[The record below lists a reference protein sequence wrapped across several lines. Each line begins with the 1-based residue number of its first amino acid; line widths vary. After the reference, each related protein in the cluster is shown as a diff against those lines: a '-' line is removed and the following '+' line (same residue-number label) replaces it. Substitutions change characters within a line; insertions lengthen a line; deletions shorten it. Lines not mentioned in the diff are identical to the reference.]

1 METTPVFCR
10 DLPRN
15 QRGSCKRKSAK
26 ALKAAWLQRL
36 AWGPEQQRSWD
47 VQLWLGVF
55 PVHWRQLPDPSLLS
69 GQIDAIGGALNGTY
83 SDLLVAMVTN
93 PALQISLDGPANHRR
108 NPNENFAR
116 ELLELFSVGE
126 GNFSESD
133 VSEAARALTGYRL
146 NTKRELELVPRRHD
160 MGQKTVLGKTDAFD
174 AVSLAQWLAKQ
185 PTTAEFI
192 ARRVWRQLIGTIPAS
207 QRLQELARTWRIQ
220 GLSLP
225 WLMSELRMSPE
236 AQQSRSAG
244 LKLSDPLEVITRSLR
259 LIGSRHSDAVALS
272 LRGLRE
278 MGQAP
283 FEPPNVSGW
292 PVNEQ
297 WMNLRWLKARRRTLL
312 QLLRDE
318 EVWDTR
324 SLPSQLASSLTGIA
338 PLTIVLPAEPNRNNL
353 AQLFIDPVW
362 QLSCK

>member
-1 METTPVFCR
+1 METTSVFCR

-15 QRGSCKRKSAK
+15 QRGRCKRKSAK
-26 ALKAAWLQRL
+26 ALKEAWLQQL
-36 AWGPEQQRSWD
+36 TWGPEQQRSWD

-69 GQIDAIGGALNGTY
+69 GQIDAISGSLNGTY

-93 PALQISLDGPANHRR
+93 PALQISLNGPSNHRR
-108 NPNENFAR
+108 HPNENFSR

-146 NTKRELELVPRRHD
+146 NQKGELELVPHRHD
-160 MGQKTVLGKTDAFD
+160 LGQKTVLGKTAAFD
-174 AVSLAQWLAKQ
+174 AVSLAQWLAQQ

-192 ARRVWRQLIGTIPAS
+192 ARRVWRYLIGTIPPA
-207 QRLQELARTWRIQ
+207 QRLQELGRTWRIQ

-236 AQQSRSAG
+236 AKQSRNIG
-244 LKLSDPLEVITRSLR
+244 LRLSDPLDLVTRSLR
-259 LIGSRHSDAVALS
+259 VIGSRHSDAIALS
-272 LRGLRE
+272 LRGLRA

-283 FEPPNVSGW
+283 FEPPNVAGW

-297 WMNLRWLKARRRTLL
+297 WINLRWLQARRRTIL

-324 SLPSQLASSLTGIA
+324 SLPSRLDNSLTGRA
-338 PLTIVLPAEPNRNNL
+338 PLTMTLPVEPDRETL
-353 AQLFIDPVW
+353 AQLFSDPVW
-362 QLSCK
+362 QLS

>member
-1 METTPVFCR
+1 METASNFCR

-15 QRGSCKRKSAK
+15 ERGSCKRQSAK
-26 ALKAAWLQRL
+26 ALKEAWLQRL
-36 AWGPEQQRSWD
+36 TWGPDQQRSWD
-47 VQLWLGVF
+47 MQLWLGVF

-69 GQIDAIGGALNGTY
+69 DQIDAISGALNGTY

-93 PALQISLDGPANHRR
+93 PALQISLNGPANHRR

-126 GNFSESD
+126 GNFRESD

-146 NTKRELELVPRRHD
+146 NKKRELEIVPRRHD
-160 MGQKTVLGKTDAFD
+160 LGQKTVLGKTAAFD
-174 AVSLAQWLAKQ
+174 AVSLAQWLAQQ
-185 PTTAEFI
+185 PTTAELV
-192 ARRVWRQLIGTIPAS
+192 ARRVWRHLIGTIPPE
-207 QRLQELARTWRIQ
+207 QRLQELGRTWRIQ

-225 WLMSELRMSPE
+225 WLMSELRTSPE
-236 AQQSRSAG
+236 AKQSRNVG
-244 LKLSDPLEVITRSLR
+244 LRLSDPLDLVSRSLR
-259 LIGSRHSDAVALS
+259 VIGSRHSDAIAMS
-272 LRGLRE
+272 LRGLRA

-283 FEPPNVSGW
+283 FEPPNVAGW

-297 WMNLRWLKARRRTLL
+297 WMNLRWLQARRRTIL

-324 SLPSQLASSLTGIA
+324 SLPSRLESSLIGRV
-338 PLTIVLPAEPNRNNL
+338 PLTLTLPAKPDRETL
-353 AQLFIDPVW
+353 AQLFRDPVW
-362 QLSCK
+362 QLS

>member
-1 METTPVFCR
+1 MNTTPVFCR

-15 QRGSCKRKSAK
+15 QRGSCKRQSAK

-36 AWGPEQQRSWD
+36 TWGPEQQRSWD

-69 GQIDAIGGALNGTY
+69 DQIDAIGGSLNGTY

-93 PALQISLDGPANHRR
+93 PALQISLNGPANHRH

-116 ELLELFSVGE
+116 ELLELCSVGE

-146 NTKRELELVPRRHD
+146 NKKRELELVPRRHD
-160 MGQKTVLGKTDAFD
+160 VGQKTVLGKTAAFD
-174 AVSLAQWLAKQ
+174 AVSLAQWLAQQ

-207 QRLQELARTWRIQ
+207 QRLQEMARTWRIQ

-225 WLMSELRMSPE
+225 WMMSELRRRPE
-236 AQQSRSAG
+236 AKQRRSGG
-244 LKLSDPLEVITRSLR
+244 LKLSDPLNLISRSLR
-259 LIGSRHSDAVALS
+259 LIGSRHPDAIALS
-272 LRGLRE
+272 LRGLRA

-283 FEPPNVSGW
+283 FEPPNVAGW

-297 WMNLRWLKARRRTLL
+297 WMNLRWLQARRHTIL

-324 SLPSQLASSLTGIA
+324 SLPSRLDNSLTGRA
-338 PLTIVLPAEPNRNNL
+338 PLTMTLPAEPDRETL
-353 AQLFIDPVW
+353 AQLFSDPVW
-362 QLSCK
+362 QLS

>member
-1 METTPVFCR
+1 MNTTPVFCR

-15 QRGSCKRKSAK
+15 QRGSCKRQSAK

-36 AWGPEQQRSWD
+36 TWGPEQQRSWD

-69 GQIDAIGGALNGTY
+69 DQIDAIGGSLNGTY

-93 PALQISLDGPANHRR
+93 PALQISLNGPANHRH

-116 ELLELFSVGE
+116 ELLELCSVGE

-146 NTKRELELVPRRHD
+146 NKKRELELVPRRHD
-160 MGQKTVLGKTDAFD
+160 VGQKTVLGKTAAFD
-174 AVSLAQWLAKQ
+174 AVSLAQWLAQQ

-207 QRLQELARTWRIQ
+207 QRLQEMARTWRIQ

-236 AQQSRSAG
+236 AKQSRSVG
-244 LKLSDPLEVITRSLR
+244 LKLSDPLNLISRSLR
-259 LIGSRHSDAVALS
+259 LIGSRHPDAIAMS
-272 LRGLRE
+272 LRGLRA
-278 MGQAP
+278 MGQAH
-283 FEPPNVSGW
+283 FEPPNVAGW

-297 WMNLRWLKARRRTLL
+297 WMNLRWLQARRHTIL

-324 SLPSQLASSLTGIA
+324 SLPSRLDNSLTGRA
-338 PLTIVLPAEPNRNNL
+338 PLTMTLPAEPDRETL
-353 AQLFIDPVW
+353 AQLFSDPVW
-362 QLSCK
+362 QLS

>member
-1 METTPVFCR
+1 METTTVFCS

-15 QRGSCKRKSAK
+15 QKGSCKRESAK
-26 ALKAAWLQRL
+26 ALKEAWLQRL
-36 AWGPEQQRSWD
+36 TWGPEQQRSWD

-69 GQIDAIGGALNGTY
+69 DQIDAIGGALNGTY

-93 PALQISLDGPANHRR
+93 PALQISLNGPANHRR

-126 GNFSESD
+126 GNFSEGD
-133 VSEAARALTGYRL
+133 VSEAARALTGYKL
-146 NTKRELELVPRRHD
+146 NKKKELELVPRRHD
-160 MGQKTVLGKTDAFD
+160 LGQKTVLGKTDAFD
-174 AVSLAQWLAKQ
+174 AVSLAQWLAQQ

-192 ARRVWRQLIGTIPAS
+192 ARRVWRQLIGTVPPA
-207 QRLQELARTWRIQ
+207 QRLQELARTWGVQ

-236 AQQSRSAG
+236 AKQSRSVG
-244 LKLSDPLEVITRSLR
+244 LRLSDPLDLVARSLR
-259 LIGSRHSDAVALS
+259 LIGSRHPDAIALS
-272 LRGLRE
+272 LRGLRA

-283 FEPPNVSGW
+283 FEPPNVAGW

-297 WMNLRWLKARRRTLL
+297 WMNLRWLQARRRTIL

-324 SLPSQLASSLTGIA
+324 SLPSRLESSLIGRT
-338 PLTIVLPAEPNRNNL
+338 PLILTLPAEPDRETL
-353 AQLFIDPVW
+353 AQLFSDPVW
-362 QLSCK
+362 QLS